1 MVPLTTAAHGCRC
14 HFRTALKGKHMN
26 TFRRITTTLVGIVA
40 TCVLTA
46 GAAAAH
52 PQPVSPN
59 GAPKPVTS
67 PVASPQPASHA
78 QVLLRQKAQAEHMQ
92 RLFGQREAAA
102 VAARR
107 HAEVR
112 RHSPAQVGSGSQSQS
127 GSGPQSQGGSPSH
140 GSGNGPDVAVLAITA
155 LAGLALGA
163 AGSTASRRL
172 RTRSGLAT

>member
-1 MVPLTTAAHGCRC
+1 
-14 HFRTALKGKHMN
+14 MN
-26 TFRRITTTLVGIVA
+26 TFRRITTTLVGIVT

-52 PQPVSPN
+52 PQPVAPN
-59 GAPKPVTS
+59 GAPIPVTS
-67 PVASPQPASHA
+67 PVAAQQPPSHA
-78 QVLLRQKAQAEHMQ
+78 QVLLRQKAQAQHMQ
-92 RLFGQREAAA
+92 RLFAQREAAA

-112 RHSPAQVGSGSQSQS
+112 RHSPRA
-127 GSGPQSQGGSPSH
+127 GSGPQSRTARVCNRRAARRSH

-172 RTRSGLAT
+172 RTRSGLAA